1 MTVTRETTDAPV
13 RTRLGRGFALLWSSA
28 SVSSVGDGAFT
39 VAVPLLAAFLTRDPL
54 TVAAVSAASAAPW
67 FLVSFWSGAIVDRLP
82 RRMVM
87 IAADLLRALSL
98 VVLVALVVL
107 HVTEP
112 WVLALVAFLV
122 ITGKCFFDPA
132 AQALLPHVVGRDGET
147 LTRANGRLF
156 AGETIGQTLV
166 GPPLGG
172 FAFTV
177 APWLPFA
184 IDAASFTASAGFV
197 SGVRRDRAPEVP
209 ERQSIGAAVR
219 EGFAYLFRSR
229 QLVLLSLCLTVYNVG
244 YNLAYATLV
253 LYAKDRLHVND
264 FGFGLLIAASA
275 IGAAGA
281 GWFAA
286 PLVRWLGTARSVVG
300 AGVVQAAGWVV
311 IAAVPSAWVAWVG
324 FVLIGS
330 ASTLVT
336 VAVVSARQQIV
347 PDNLLG
353 RVVSAFRLIGNGVA
367 PLGSVVGGVVAAG
380 AGLHAPIIVAPVF
393 LVLALAVLSVPLVRS
408 RRS

>member
-1 MTVTRETTDAPV
+1 MTVTRETTDAPA
-13 RTRLGRGFALLWSSA
+13 RARLGRGFALLWASA

-82 RRMVM
+82 RRLVM
-87 IAADLLRALSL
+87 IVADVLRALSL
-98 VVLVALVVL
+98 AVLVVLVVL
-107 HVTEP
+107 HVAVP

-122 ITGKCFFDPA
+122 ISGKCFFDPA
-132 AQALLPHVVGRDGET
+132 AQVVLPHVVGRNGET

-166 GPPLGG
+166 GPPVGG
-172 FAFTV
+172 SAFAV

-184 IDAASFTASAGFV
+184 IDAASFAASAGFV
-197 SGVRRDRAPEVP
+197 AGVRRDPAPEVP
-209 ERQSIGAAVR
+209 QQQSIRSAIR
-219 EGFAYLFRSR
+219 EGFAYLFSNRE
-229 QLVLLSLCLTVYNVG
+229 LVLLSLCLTVFNVG

-253 LYAKDRLHVND
+253 LYAKGRLHVND

-275 IGAAGA
+275 IGAAVA

-286 PLVRWLGTARSVVG
+286 PLVRRLGTARSVVG
-300 AGVVQAAGWVV
+300 AVLAQAAGWVV
-311 IAAVPSAWVAWVG
+311 IAAVPSAWVAWIG
-324 FVLIGS
+324 FVLLGS

-367 PLGSVVGGVVAAG
+367 PLGSVVGGLVAAD
-380 AGLHAPIIVAPVF
+380 AGLHAPIVVAPVF
-393 LVLALAVLSVPLVRS
+393 LVLALAALSVPLARAA
-408 RRS
+408 RA

>member
-1 MTVTRETTDAPV
+1 MTVTRETTDAPT

-82 RRMVM
+82 RRLVM
-87 IAADLLRALSL
+87 IASDLMRALSL
-98 VVLVALVVL
+98 VVLVGLVVF
-107 HVTEP
+107 HVAAP

-122 ITGKCFFDPA
+122 VTGKCFFDPA
-132 AQALLPHVVGRDGET
+132 AQALLPHVVGRDGDI

-156 AGETIGQTLV
+156 AGETVGQSLI

-172 FAFTV
+172 YTFTV

-184 IDAASFTASAGFV
+184 IDAASFAASAGLV

-209 ERQSIGAAVR
+209 KQQNLRSAVR
-219 EGFAYLFRSR
+219 EGFAYLFGSR
-229 QLVLLSLCLTVYNVG
+229 QLLLLSLCLTAYNVG
-244 YNLAYATLV
+244 YNLANATLV

-264 FGFGLLIAASA
+264 LGFGLLIAASA
-275 IGAAGA
+275 IGAAVA

-286 PLVRWLGTARSVVG
+286 PLVRWLGTGRAVIG
-300 AGVVQAAGWVV
+300 AGLVQAAGWAV

-324 FVLIGS
+324 FVLLGS

-353 RVVSAFRLIGNGVA
+353 RVVSAFRLIGNGVG
-367 PLGSVVGGVVAAG
+367 PVGSVVGGLVAAG
-380 AGLHAPIIVAPVF
+380 AGLQAPLIVTPIF
-393 LVLALAVLSVPLVRS
+393 LVLALAALSVPLARS